1 MSSKEHIQLGW
12 VVRWV
17 LSTPPGHPAAGRYV
31 RVVPVLPLLLCTR
44 PARARPSVG
53 GQSPTPAP
61 RQLPWSPPRGPPNTL
76 SVSSIWYFGLRASK
90 SISSLSGDYSSA
102 SQPSAP
108 PAHPLRHK
116 PMNRVDQITRVLSD
130 TASFRT
136 LRSLALELL
145 RERGYTG
152 PRNRSL
158 TQLLFGPVSRDTSLC
173 ESMFGVHK
181 LAVCDLRRC
190 VLCFLS
196 PYLEILIPLSPRYE
210 GKADPPFDAAA
221 RVRSRGTS
229 GTAAHFASGFWTPGL
244 CLSSSSCLSGCSKP
258 ISPVG
263 WL

>member
-1 MSSKEHIQLGW
+1 MQLGW

-17 LSTPPGHPAAGRYV
+17 LSTPPGHPTAGRCG

-61 RQLPWSPPRGPPNTL
+61 RQLPWSPPRGPERTVRLIGYRHSDCLRGSLKQLLPN
-76 SVSSIWYFGLRASK
+76 SDR
-90 SISSLSGDYSSA
+90 DHCSA
-102 SQPSAP
+102 SHLHTRYRDPVW
-108 PAHPLRHK
+108 HTG
-116 PMNRVDQITRVLSD
+116 MNRVDRLTRVLSD

-145 RERGYTG
+145 RERGYPG

-181 LAVCDLRRC
+181 VTACDLHRC
-190 VLCFLS
+190 VLCFIS
-196 PYLEILIPLSPRYE
+196 PYLQVLIFLYPRYE
-210 GKADPPFDAAA
+210 GNTDPAFGSLHVCD
-221 RVRSRGTS
+221 REEHHR
-229 GTAAHFASGFWTPGL
+229 
-244 CLSSSSCLSGCSKP
+244 
-258 ISPVG
+258 
-263 WL
+263 